1 MRLASLGA
9 ATFGYALNFNPRSM
23 PILTG
28 MSSGYLH
35 PLVQNP
41 RREFWRLTII
51 YACVTICVKLV
62 FQLHVICVCDNM
74 FSLAPNCP
82 SEQNQQMCLQHY
94 PELPYYHDE
103 PMVTDWSL
111 GLQKCFLSKVSGE
124 RGAEG
129 NLTLT
134 KLTRSAPAQ
143 EEVKNWVDMPF
154 FPYRHEFYPVNTATQ
169 AKDGPNEVSDSTL
182 ESGGGGE
189 FFGMIFWDAAVI
201 CVVLWHVNIMK
212 LRGVWGKRKDNETQ
226 TRKRVEREE
235 KKLTPE
241 DKALLQVSGTPKI
254 AICHY

>member
-1 MRLASLGA
+1 MNPAKWLQTATSTTELTLFHSIRLARLVRLVRLVRSCFVKNAPGA

-124 RGAEG
+124 RGAG
-129 NLTLT
+129 
-134 KLTRSAPAQ
+134 
-143 EEVKNWVDMPF
+143 
-154 FPYRHEFYPVNTATQ
+154 
-169 AKDGPNEVSDSTL
+169 
-182 ESGGGGE
+182 SGE
-189 FFGMIFWDAAVI
+189 R
-201 CVVLWHVNIMK
+201 
-212 LRGVWGKRKDNETQ
+212 RG
-226 TRKRVEREE
+226 
-235 KKLTPE
+235 
-241 DKALLQVSGTPKI
+241 I
-254 AICHY
+254 